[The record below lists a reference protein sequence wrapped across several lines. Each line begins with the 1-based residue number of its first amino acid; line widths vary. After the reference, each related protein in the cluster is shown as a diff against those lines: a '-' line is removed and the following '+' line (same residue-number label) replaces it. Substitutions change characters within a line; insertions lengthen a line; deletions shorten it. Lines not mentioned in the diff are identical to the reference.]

1 MLSYFFSAVVGS
13 SWGIMPVG
21 ICTSILLGWVFEHGR
36 KRLRKV
42 GGDSPGLRF
51 GWDQPI
57 KNPILVSTKRY
68 VQALHSEPGHQYQRT
83 ARVLERTFSLM
94 DESEYLETHLMA
106 SHVDGEGEGLSEAS
120 QEMIEVRWRS
130 YTWWKA
136 GSRQIQPSKRSKL
149 VGRSVSCI
157 ALKAGN

>member
-1 MLSYFFSAVVGS
+1 
-13 SWGIMPVG
+13 
-21 ICTSILLGWVFEHGR
+21 
-36 KRLRKV
+36 
-42 GGDSPGLRF
+42 
-51 GWDQPI
+51 
-57 KNPILVSTKRY
+57 
-68 VQALHSEPGHQYQRT
+68 
-83 ARVLERTFSLM
+83 M